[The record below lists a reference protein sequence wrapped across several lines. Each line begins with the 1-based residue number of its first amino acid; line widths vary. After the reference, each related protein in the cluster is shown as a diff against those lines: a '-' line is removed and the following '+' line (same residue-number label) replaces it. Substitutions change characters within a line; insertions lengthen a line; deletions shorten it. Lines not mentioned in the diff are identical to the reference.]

1 MVEVGVMRS
10 AAEREFTDYV
20 RARSGPLLRT
30 AWYLC
35 GDPVLAEELVQEALT
50 RLYVRWP
57 RLTRDG
63 RPVEPYVHRVL
74 VNLHIDETRRRRRET
89 SVGQAPDVPARSSR
103 AEHVDVVRALAALP
117 PRQRQVVVLR
127 HLADLPEREVA
138 DILGV
143 SLGAVKSA
151 ASDGRRTLRTALGG
165 DHVHS

>member
-1 MVEVGVMRS
+1 MRA

-20 RARSGPLLRT
+20 QARSGPLLRT

-35 GDPVLAEELVQEALT
+35 GDPILAEELVQEALT

-57 RLTRDG
+57 RLVRDE
-63 RPVEPYVHRVL
+63 RPVDGYVHRIL

-89 SVGQAPDVPARSSR
+89 PVARPPDGAARASVGER
-103 AEHVDVVRALAALP
+103 VDVVRALEALP
-117 PRQRQVVVLR
+117 LRQRQVVVLR
-127 HLADLPEREVA
+127 HLADLSERDVA

-143 SLGAVKSA
+143 SVGTVKSA
-151 ASDGRRTLRTALGG
+151 GSDGRRALRTALGG